1 VRAIRRALLPAIALL
16 LAAAPAAMA
25 GPGITFYPKAGPVL
39 ELSGGQIASIANLP
53 ARTFTLPED
62 SSQPGKKVTVRGL
75 SIAAL
80 VARSGQSA
88 QRVQVVKRNGG
99 SVGVTSANFAT
110 AQLSDDGSTTRYIR
124 TSGGVVVEYIE
135 TSDIPLEV
143 SVDGGDL
150 VVKAKA
156 SRKKVKVGESVTFE
170 ATVSG
175 GKPGVS
181 YSFEWDF
188 GDPSGPVN
196 GKRVSYSP
204 DLPGVLFAQVE
215 VRDPDP
221 GCTLRCGGTEQVQVD
236 VGDTPKEPEDITAGG
251 ANGTP
256 GGAGSAGGTGGGG
269 TGGSGG
275 GGGGAGTATGAA
287 DPSAA
292 DPAAGAA
299 PEAKPPP
306 PPPKPF
312 GTTISGVLIND
323 TGTTARKLPGGKP
336 AGEEEGV
343 RAVRGGDTPAGFP
356 LALGGLLALGIVWV
370 GALRE
375 RRGVRLRVA

>member
-1 VRAIRRALLPAIALL
+1 VRAIRRALLLAFALL
-16 LAAAPAAMA
+16 LAGAPAAMA

-39 ELSGGQIASIANLP
+39 ELSGGQIASIANT
-53 ARTFTLPED
+53 ASRTYTLPPD
-62 SSQPGKKVTVRGL
+62 SERAGQKVTLRGV
-75 SIAAL
+75 SIGAL
-80 VARSGQSA
+80 IARSGQSA

-99 SVGVTSANFAT
+99 SVGVTPANFAT
-110 AQLSDDGSTTRYIR
+110 ALIADAGGTTYYIR
-124 TSGGVVVEYIE
+124 SSGGVVVDFIE

-156 SRKKVKVGESVTFE
+156 NRKKLKVGETVQFSVEVT
-170 ATVSG
+170 
-175 GKPGVS
+175 
-181 YSFEWDF
+181 
-188 GDPSGPVN
+188 SGPPSA
-196 GKRVSYSP
+196 SYEYTWEFGEGPVTSKNASYRP
-204 DLPGVLFAQVE
+204 KFAGPGSAIVD
-215 VRDPDP
+215 VRNSDPT
-221 GCTLRCGGTEQVQVD
+221 CTQRCGGTDTVTFE
-236 VGDTPKEPEDITAGG
+236 VGDVPEQPEDTTPGG

-269 TGGSGG
+269 TGGTGG
-275 GGGGAGTATGAA
+275 GSGAGTGTGGE

-292 DPAAGAA
+292 EPK
-299 PEAKPPP
+299 PEPKPEPEPKPPP

-323 TGTTARKLPGGKP
+323 TGATAQKLPGGKP
-336 AGEEEGV
+336 AGGEEGV
-343 RAVRGGDTPAGFP
+343 RAIRGGDTPGGVP
-356 LALGGLLALGIVWV
+356 LALGGLLALGVMWV

>member
-1 VRAIRRALLPAIALL
+1 MRAIRRALLPAFALL
-16 LAAAPAAMA
+16 LAAAPAATA

-39 ELSGGQIASIANLP
+39 SLTGGQVASLANTA
-53 ARTFTLPED
+53 ARTYTLPPDAE
-62 SSQPGKKVTVRGL
+62 QAGRKVTLRGV
-75 SIAAL
+75 SIGAL
-80 VARSGQSA
+80 VARSGQGA

-99 SVGVTSANFAT
+99 SVGVSPASFST
-110 AQLSDDGSTTRYIR
+110 AIISDDGTTTRYIR
-124 TSGGVVVEYIE
+124 SSGGVVVDYIE

-150 VVKAKA
+150 VVRAKA
-156 SRKKVKVGESVTFE
+156 NRKQVKVGESVTFE

-175 GKPGVS
+175 GKPGVA
-181 YSFEWDF
+181 YSFDWDF
-188 GDPSGPVN
+188 GEGPVN

-204 DLPGVLFAQVE
+204 ELAGVLFAQVE

-236 VGDTPKEPEDITAGG
+236 VGEAPEQPDDPAAGG

-269 TGGSGG
+269 QGATGTGTGSGSG
-275 GGGGAGTATGAA
+275 TGFSSDAEGLAAAERVAGIKPSTPAT
-287 DPSAA
+287 PNRTL
-292 DPAAGAA
+292 
-299 PEAKPPP
+299 
-306 PPPKPF
+306 
-312 GTTISGVLIND
+312 GTTISGVLIDD
-323 TGTTARKLPGGKP
+323 TGASARKLPGGRP
-336 AGEEEGV
+336 AGAEAGV
-343 RAVRGGDTPAGFP
+343 RAVRGGDTPGSFP
-356 LALGGLLALGIVWV
+356 LGLGGLLALGVMWV

>member
-1 VRAIRRALLPAIALL
+1 MRAIRRALLLAFALL

-39 ELSGGQIASIANLP
+39 ELSGGQIASIANSS
-53 ARTFTLPED
+53 RTYTLPPESD
-62 SSQPGKKVTVRGL
+62 RAGQKVTLRGV
-75 SIAAL
+75 SIGAL

-99 SVGVTSANFAT
+99 SVAVTPANFAT
-110 AQLSDDGSTTRYIR
+110 ALIADAGGTTYYIR
-124 TSGGVVVEYIE
+124 SSGGVVTEFIE

-236 VGDTPKEPEDITAGG
+236 VGDTPKEPEDTSAGG

-269 TGGSGG
+269 TGGSG

-306 PPPKPF
+306 PPKPF

-336 AGEEEGV
+336 AGKEEGV

-356 LALGGLLALGIVWV
+356 FALGGLLALGIVWA

>member
-1 VRAIRRALLPAIALL
+1 MRAIRRALLVSFALL
-16 LAAAPAAMA
+16 LAAAPSAMA

-39 ELSGGQIASIANLP
+39 QLSGGQIASIANTA
-53 ARTFTLPED
+53 ARTYTLPPD
-62 SSQPGKKVTVRGL
+62 SEQAGKKVTLRGI
-75 SIAAL
+75 SIGAL

-88 QRVQVVKRNGG
+88 QRVQVVKQNGG
-99 SVGVTSANFAT
+99 SVGVTPANFAT
-110 AQLSDDGSTTRYIR
+110 AIIADAGATTYYIR
-124 TSGGVVVEYIE
+124 SSGGVVIEFIE

-156 SRKKVKVGESVTFE
+156 NRKKVKVGESVTFE
-170 ATVSG
+170 ASVSG
-175 GKPGVS
+175 GRPGVA
-181 YSFEWDF
+181 YSFDWDF
-188 GDPSGPVN
+188 GEGPVN

-221 GCTLRCGGTEQVQVD
+221 GCTLRCSGTEQVQVD
-236 VGDTPKEPEDITAGG
+236 VGEAPEEPEAPVAGG

-256 GGAGSAGGTGGGG
+256 GGAGSSGGDGGGG

-275 GGGGAGTATGAA
+275 GGGSGAGTATGGE

-292 DPAAGAA
+292 EAQPA
-299 PEAKPPP
+299 PKP

-323 TGTTARKLPGGKP
+323 TATTARKLPGGKP
-336 AGEEEGV
+336 AGAGEGV
-343 RAVRGGDTPAGFP
+343 RAVRGGETPGDIP
-356 LALGGLLALGIVWV
+356 LALGGLLALAVMWV

-375 RRGVRLRVA
+375 RRAVRLRVA